1 MSINHWFALIP
12 SVFIQVSL
20 HGQILNSNDCPST
33 LRSQKFHCICQLLLA
48 WFLAFCSV
56 QLKNKQTSPGEIWG
70 RMNDKN
76 VTITSVSPPSLL
88 DLHPSN
94 LWLLLFSHSFVSN
107 SFHPHGLQ
115 HSRLLCLPLSAG
127 VSSNLCQLS
136 QWCYLSISSSAVP
149 FCLQSFPASGSF
161 PTSQLFT

>member
-1 MSINHWFALIP
+1 MSINHWFSLIP

-94 LWLLLFSHSFVSN
+94 LSFSLMLILLVVSEY
-107 SFHPHGLQ
+107 FK
-115 HSRLLCLPLSAG
+115 LLITLIS
-127 VSSNLCQLS
+127 VSG
-136 QWCYLSISSSAVP
+136 YTDV
-149 FCLQSFPASGSF
+149 SG
-161 PTSQLFT
+161 

>member
-20 HGQILNSNDCPST
+20 HEQILNSNDCPST
-33 LRSQKFHCICQLLLA
+33 LRSQKFHYICQLLLV

-56 QLKNKQTSPGEIWG
+56 QLKNKQTCPGEMWG

-76 VTITSVSPPSLL
+76 VAITSVNLPSLL
-88 DLHPSN
+88 ALHPSN
-94 LWLLLFSHSFVSN
+94 LFLLLFSRSVMSN

-115 HSRLLCLPLSAG
+115 YSRFLCLPLSAR

-136 QWCYLSISSSAVP
+136 Q
-149 FCLQSFPASGSF
+149 
-161 PTSQLFT
+161 